1 MILIIITLL
10 VGLAVIT
17 LILSSYRIFAEVPKE
32 DRTYLDRPPL
42 SLRLVWLPLQMV
54 AFYLGG
60 FLPRGYKNKILA
72 QLVQSGLD
80 YSLSPQ
86 QFFAAKFLSAI
97 LFCWFFYFVFGH
109 FGMHGPT
116 APVIGAL
123 LGFYFPNLWLG
134 EITRKRQ
141 LSILKALPFY
151 LDVVTLS
158 VEAGLNLTGAL
169 NQALQKGPRGPLA
182 FEINRVLRDIR
193 AGKPRADALRTMS
206 EKINL
211 PAMTNLVGALI
222 QAETV
227 GSSLST
233 VLRAQADQRRTE
245 RFHRAEKLA
254 LEAPV
259 KMLLPLILFIFP
271 NTFIVL
277 GFPIAVKML
286 NQGIFG

>member
-1 MILIIITLL
+1 MILIVITLL

-60 FLPRGYKNKILA
+60 FLPSGYKNKILA

-86 QFFAAKFLSAI
+86 QFFAAKFLSAL
-97 LFCWFFYFVFGH
+97 LFGWFFYFVFGH
-109 FGMHGPT
+109 FGMRGPT
-116 APVIGAL
+116 APIIGAL
-123 LGFYFPNLWLG
+123 LGFYFPNLWLT
-134 EITRKRQ
+134 EMTRKRQ
-141 LSILKALPFY
+141 LAILKALPFY

-169 NQALQKGPRGPLA
+169 SQALQKGPRGPLA

-286 NQGIFG
+286 TQGIFG